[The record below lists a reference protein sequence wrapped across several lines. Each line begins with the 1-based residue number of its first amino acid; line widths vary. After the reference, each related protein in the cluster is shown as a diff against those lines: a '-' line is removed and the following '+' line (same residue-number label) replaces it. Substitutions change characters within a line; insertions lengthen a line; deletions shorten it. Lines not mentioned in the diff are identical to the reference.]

1 MASLSLSLYS
11 LLLIPFMALSF
22 FSHSHSGLHAFHV
35 SYFAVLINGD
45 TLVIL
50 LQKKVKQPKKEDFI
64 FINEYFN
71 DVVCLTF
78 CLSLCAMILV
88 VIY

>member
-11 LLLIPFMALSF
+11 LLLIPFMVLSF
-22 FSHSHSGLHAFHV
+22 FSHSGLHAFHV

-78 CLSLCAMILV
+78 RLSLCAMILV